1 METVRK
7 KDRYAVDTVALLSYF
22 ADKLKSRG
30 HEIFLKAE
38 NNMLDIVVPSIV
50 IGETIYIIK
59 KGREVFGKQIE
70 EEKIDVILKTIY
82 ENVNFYVVDLNLSGW
97 NTFLKS
103 EIIGLHDRMIVAT
116 CVQEEVDGLISCDD
130 NIIESGEISTYW

>member
-1 METVRK
+1 MRK
-7 KDRYAVDTVALLSYF
+7 KDRYAVDAVALLSYF

-38 NNMLDIVVPSIV
+38 KNQLDIVVPSIV
-50 IGETIYIIK
+50 IGETLYIIK
-59 KGREVFGKQIE
+59 KGREVFGRQIE
-70 EEKIDVILKTIY
+70 EEKLDVILKTIY
-82 ENVNFYVVDLNLSGW
+82 ESVNFHVVDLNLSGW

-103 EIIGLHDRMIVAT
+103 EIIGLHNRMIVAT

-130 NIIESGEISTYW
+130 NIMESGEISTYW

>member
-1 METVRK
+1 MRK
-7 KDRYAVDTVALLSYF
+7 KDRYAVDAVALLSYF

-38 NNMLDIVVPSIV
+38 KNQLDIVVPSIV
-50 IGETIYIIK
+50 IGETLYIIK
-59 KGREVFGKQIE
+59 KGREVFGRQIE
-70 EEKIDVILKTIY
+70 EEKLDVILKTIY
-82 ENVNFYVVDLNLSGW
+82 ESVNFHVVDLNLSGW

-103 EIIGLHDRMIVAT
+103 EIIGLHNRMIVAT

-130 NIIESGEISTYW
+130 NIIESGEITTYW

>member
-7 KDRYAVDTVALLSYF
+7 KDRYAVDAVALLSYF
-22 ADKLKSRG
+22 ADKLKSKG

-38 NNMLDIVVPSIV
+38 KNQLDIVVPSIV

-59 KGREVFGKQIE
+59 KGREIFGKQIE

-82 ENVNFYVVDLNLSGW
+82 ESVNFHVVDLNLSGW
-97 NTFLKS
+97 NAFLKS
-103 EIIGLHDRMIVAT
+103 EILGLHDRMIVAT

>member
-1 METVRK
+1 MRK
-7 KDRYAVDTVALLSYF
+7 KDRYAVDAVALLSYF
-22 ADKLKSRG
+22 ADKLKSKG

-38 NNMLDIVVPSIV
+38 NNQLDIVVPSIV

-59 KGREVFGKQIE
+59 KGKEVFGKQIE

-82 ENVNFYVVDLNLSGW
+82 ESVNFHVIDLNLSGW